1 MNQYGGVQKWR
12 VPRPIAGWFISRKI
26 QLTWMIWGYPPFVE
40 PPIWSYFSLV
50 NDDNLLRTMNYLHFI
65 VVSTCLQHQT

>member
-1 MNQYGGVQKWR
+1 MESEMEGT
-12 VPRPIAGWFISRKI
+12 PPDS
-26 QLTWMIWGYPPFVE
+26 WMVYFTE
-40 PPIWSYFSLV
+40 NPIWSYFSLV